1 LESISERLVSRQA
14 IKTLI
19 KIHPALQSSS
29 I

>member
-19 KIHPALQSSS
+19 KIHPA
-29 I
+29 